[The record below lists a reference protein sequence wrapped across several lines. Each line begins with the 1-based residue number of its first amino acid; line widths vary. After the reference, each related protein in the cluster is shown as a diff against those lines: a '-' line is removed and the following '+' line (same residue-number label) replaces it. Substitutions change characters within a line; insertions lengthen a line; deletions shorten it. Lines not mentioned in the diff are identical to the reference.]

1 LDIPCDRTPIEGA
14 LGDLQPVRI
23 EALGEGHA
31 DLRLFRAKR
40 RIAAEPLR
48 VIAIRREFCY
58 SCCFSFPQQAIEQ
71 TCPTTP
77 VP

>member
-40 RIAAEPLR
+40 RIAAEG
-48 VIAIRREFCY
+48 RRTE
-58 SCCFSFPQQAIEQ
+58 
-71 TCPTTP
+71 
-77 VP
+77 